1 MVEVDL
7 RACHRPLHQIGQAG
21 DKGWI
26 DIQGRH
32 PPEVGDAS
40 FVGQLA
46 VFDIDFLEGFDVLA
60 HKADRHHHQ
69 FLHPLGTQLGQ
80 GLFGVG
86 LEPLDRPH
94 AALVGQG

>member
-1 MVEVDL
+1 M
-7 RACHRPLHQIGQAG
+7 
-21 DKGWI
+21 
-26 DIQGRH
+26 
-32 PPEVGDAS
+32 GDAR
-40 FVGQLA
+40 FMGQLA

-69 FLHPLGTQLGQ
+69 FLHPLTAQFRQ

-86 LEPLDRPH
+86 LKPLDRPH